1 MEQVAP
7 WRNTEIT
14 AYDSKSFMYRQSRWQ
29 HNNLS
34 NLLII
39 TQQCLRPP
47 RRTCQKQLY
56 LCCCCCSRCRLMSQ
70 FSPKPHLLRC
80 RRWRKRRV
88 WVTLFVIFVVVII
101 IDLVVAA
108 SGVLV
113 IDFCLVPVRCSV
125 VAPGANNS
133 AEIHRHTHT
142 HTQMPQ
148 TLLSRPLRV
157 PPAVVPFPV
166 LVYCLFLY
174 FVGSSN
180 RAAAGDAA
188 ATPASGYDVHRLSES
203 SHWERIDY
211 LVSGGAVTLMG
222 SVGCLQSQQGRRR
235 TIIPMYVCVYVY
247 T

>member
-7 WRNTEIT
+7 WPNTEIT

-47 RRTCQKQLY
+47 RRTCQRQLY
-56 LCCCCCSRCRLMSQ
+56 LCCCCSRCRLMSQ
-70 FSPKPHLLRC
+70 FPPKPRLL
-80 RRWRKRRV
+80 RWRKRRV

-133 AEIHRHTHT
+133 AEIHRHTHA
-142 HTQMPQ
+142 HTNASNIAIAASARSAGSCSVSCFSLLLVFILRRLFKQSCSRATQQQPQ
-148 TLLSRPLRV
+148 QVATTFTVYPRVRTGRELITWLVAVLLHWWDPLGAFRVSRDGGGQS
-157 PPAVVPFPV
+157 
-166 LVYCLFLY
+166 FLCMSACMY
-174 FVGSSN
+174 
-180 RAAAGDAA
+180 
-188 ATPASGYDVHRLSES
+188 
-203 SHWERIDY
+203 I
-211 LVSGGAVTLMG
+211 
-222 SVGCLQSQQGRRR
+222 RR
-235 TIIPMYVCVYVY
+235 
-247 T
+247 